1 MGRLVLIE
9 PHGDGA
15 APLQVLIVLHLRE
28 VFLVCHAWRHLWVLS
43 DEGGKEQQNLCHTVM
58 LNLGVDSRVKRQ
70 LPWGM
75 RDLMTIGKA
84 AALAGVSAD
93 TIRYYERLGLFPTPT
108 RTRAGYRVYQPAII
122 NRLNLVRNAQRFGFS
137 LREIAG
143 FLRVRDTG
151 GAPCRTVRAAA
162 ERMLEAIDRQI
173 ADLAARRDE
182 MRRTLRGWDRR
193 LEETPAGTPGRLL
206 ENL

>member
-1 MGRLVLIE
+1 
-9 PHGDGA
+9 
-15 APLQVLIVLHLRE
+15 
-28 VFLVCHAWRHLWVLS
+28 
-43 DEGGKEQQNLCHTVM
+43 
-58 LNLGVDSRVKRQ
+58 
-70 LPWGM
+70 M

-122 NRLNLVRNAQRFGFS
+122 NR
-137 LREIAG
+137 
-143 FLRVRDTG
+143 
-151 GAPCRTVRAAA
+151 
-162 ERMLEAIDRQI
+162 
-173 ADLAARRDE
+173 
-182 MRRTLRGWDRR
+182 RRTLRGWDRR

>member
-1 MGRLVLIE
+1 M
-9 PHGDGA
+9 H
-15 APLQVLIVLHLRE
+15 
-28 VFLVCHAWRHLWVLS
+28 
-43 DEGGKEQQNLCHTVM
+43 
-58 LNLGVDSRVKRQ
+58 
-70 LPWGM
+70 
-75 RDLMTIGKA
+75 DLMRIGKA
-84 AALAGVSAD
+84 AALAGVSVD
-93 TIRYYERLGLFPTPT
+93 TIRYYERLGLLQKAA
-108 RTRAGYRVYQPAII
+108 RTRAGYRVYPAAVV
-122 NRLNLVRNAQRFGFS
+122 NRLTLVRNAQRFGFS

-162 ERMLEAIDRQI
+162 EQMLEGIDRQI

-182 MRRTLRGWDRR
+182 MRKTLRGWDRR